1 MFGPGMPKLPGIVFQ
16 PHRGRVLLP
25 VRGPHRMPDDLQHLI
40 ERIQR
45 DGVAKAES
53 EAAEIVAAAKQKAAA
68 LLKAAETEAQARLK
82 QADTDAAVFVE
93 RGRTALGQAAR
104 DVLLAVGGGLDA
116 LLDEVVNRAVGEA
129 LDPGTLR
136 ALLRKAVE
144 AYAAKGL
151 ADGSLT
157 VLLSPEDQQRLGDA
171 VQAELRAAAGRGV
184 SVRLDERLGGGFRLA
199 VREGRLEYDFS
210 RAALAEAVAAL
221 LKPELAAIVS
231 RAAQRVNDRP
241 A

>member
-1 MFGPGMPKLPGIVFQ
+1 
-16 PHRGRVLLP
+16 
-25 VRGPHRMPDDLQHLI
+25 MPDDLQHLI